1 MVDNPQRIAVDIMSP
16 AEERRLQ
23 KVKMNIERKQYEAE
37 FREAAR
43 IEYEKELK
51 RKQDEFEAAVRKE
64 EERLMFHTLRRKH
77 EEDLKNSLPVYSE
90 SDACA
95 QEQRQSRMTERVF
108 NFSVNVAREDFPSV
122 AAKIPVLYRISSAP
136 GDWRVFLEAV
146 RKTLNLEY
154 IDSIIDRR
162 DGSVVH
168 RVHRLIDDGEYFV
181 RITETSAV
189 VEALITHE
197 VPIGDSWKITKF
209 ISSASN
215 EVRWHEDKIVQVDKR
230 VDELISRPK
239 IRYLNIFFD
248 IFAAF
253 VNSLIS
259 FSLYRVSER
268 EAMDALLR
276 ATNPEEIL
284 NIVNTVMTEIEIP
297 VPFLPSNFKPD
308 PEVDTVNVH
317 RMAFESLNRLA
328 ARGMG
333 KEVATVAINFIDVSF
348 KHTQYLIDN
357 WHLRFLC
364 RFRNL

>member
-1 MVDNPQRIAVDIMSP
+1 MSP
-16 AEERRLQ
+16 AEERRIQ
-23 KVKMNIERKQYEAE
+23 KVNMIAERQQYEEE

-43 IEYEKELK
+43 IEYEKEMK
-51 RKQDEFEAAVRKE
+51 RKQDEFEAAVRRE

-108 NFSVNVAREDFPSV
+108 DLSVNVAREDFPSLS
-122 AAKIPVLYRISSAP
+122 AKIPVSYRISSAP
-136 GDWRVFLEAV
+136 GDWRVFLETV

-168 RVHRLIDDGEYFV
+168 RVHRLINNGEYFV

-197 VPIGDSWKITKF
+197 VPVGDSWKITKF

-215 EVRWHEDKIVQVDKR
+215 EVRWHEGKIVIVDKR

-239 IRYLNIFFD
+239 IRYFEYCAVFIP
-248 IFAAF
+248 I
-253 VNSLIS
+253 LILLS
-259 FSLYRVSER
+259 APLLQCIESPKER
-268 EAMDALLR
+268 QWM
-276 ATNPEEIL
+276 
-284 NIVNTVMTEIEIP
+284 
-297 VPFLPSNFKPD
+297 PS
-308 PEVDTVNVH
+308 
-317 RMAFESLNRLA
+317 
-328 ARGMG
+328 
-333 KEVATVAINFIDVSF
+333 
-348 KHTQYLIDN
+348 
-357 WHLRFLC
+357 
-364 RFRNL
+364 